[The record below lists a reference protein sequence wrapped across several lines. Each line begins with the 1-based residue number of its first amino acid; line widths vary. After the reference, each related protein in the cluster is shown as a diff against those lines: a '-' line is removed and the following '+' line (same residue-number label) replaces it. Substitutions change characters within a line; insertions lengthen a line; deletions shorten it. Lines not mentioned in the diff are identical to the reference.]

1 MADFTPSFI
10 HTINAEGGY
19 VHDPDDPGGETYKGV
34 ARSRNPGWSGWS
46 NIDRLK
52 KKKNFPKNL
61 DADSDLQEKVKALY
75 KSNYW
80 DKVKGDE
87 INDQDIAE
95 SIYDFA
101 VNAGPRT
108 SAKLAQI
115 AVQTVA
121 DGVIGPKTLEKIN
134 SIDKRT
140 FLAVFAL
147 AKIQRYVEICEKRRT
162 SRKYFFGWARRTLSV
177 WDIIQDDSCS
187 FSLSFSGPM
196 EQQSDYFDEELEQ
209 LDYELLRASR
219 EFGVEEATTP
229 QLDKEC
235 SFSINQPAS
244 KSNEVG
250 LDAETAAALV
260 QLAKAWVADQ
270 KKN

>member
-10 HTINAEGGY
+10 KTINAEGGY

-34 ARSRNPGWSGWS
+34 ARSRNPGWSGWG
-46 NIDRLK
+46 NIDQLK
-52 KKKNFPKNL
+52 NKKNFPQNL
-61 DADSDLQEKVKALY
+61 EADSDLQEKVKALY

-80 DKVKGDE
+80 DKVKADQ

-95 SIYDFA
+95 SLYDFA
-101 VNAGPRT
+101 VNAGPT
-108 SAKLAQI
+108 VSAKLAQI
-115 AVQTVA
+115 AVRTIP
-121 DGVIGPKTLEKIN
+121 DGVIGSKTLEKIN

-147 AKIQRYVEICEKRRT
+147 AKIERYIEICERRST
-162 SRKYFFGWARRTLSV
+162 SRKYFFGWTKRTLSV
-177 WDIIQDDSCS
+177 WDIIRDDSCS
-187 FSLSFSGPM
+187 FSLAFSTPM
-196 EQQSDYFDEELEQ
+196 EQQTDFEEEQEQ

-219 EFGVEEATTP
+219 EFGTEEATFRLE
-229 QLDKEC
+229 QEEGDC
-235 SFSINQPAS
+235 SSFSINPS
-244 KSNEVG
+244 KNEVG
-250 LDAETAAALV
+250 LDSETAAVLV

>member
-1 MADFTPSFI
+1 MADFTPSFL

-19 VHDPDDPGGETYKGV
+19 VHDPDDPGGETYKGI
-34 ARSRNPGWSGWS
+34 ARSRNSGWSGWAD
-46 NIDRLK
+46 IDRLK
-52 KKKNFPKNL
+52 KQKNFPRNL
-61 DADSDLQEKVKALY
+61 EADSDLQEKVKALY

-108 SAKLAQI
+108 SVKLAQI

-121 DGVIGPKTLEKIN
+121 DGVIGPKTLEQLN

-147 AKIQRYVEICEKRRT
+147 AKIQRYVEICEKRTT
-162 SRKYFFGWARRTLSV
+162 SRKYFFGWTRRTLSV
-177 WDIIQDDSCS
+177 WDIIRDDSCS
-187 FSLSFSGPM
+187 FSFTFSGPM
-196 EQQSDYFDEELEQ
+196 EQQSDYFDEEQEQ

-219 EFGVEEATTP
+219 AFGAEETMLRSEEKEA
-229 QLDKEC
+229 EC
-235 SFSINQPAS
+235 SFSIGPAQD
-244 KSNEVG
+244 EVT
-250 LDAETAAALV
+250 LDAETAAVLV

-270 KKN
+270 KKK